1 MNTRNILHTIGLL
14 LMLSIT
20 SACSDDESY
29 TLNADKAGT
38 IAVSTEVEPMGVLFD
53 GKPVAGSRAIASDN
67 ENVIN
72 NLHIVVFNANVGDAD
87 YGKMIYQIYSPLYV
101 ANPYSTLLNLGET
114 AKNKTVRIYAIAN
127 IGSGDLFDISPGKNL
142 NEDDFKS
149 IAVYPSDHDDVSRIG
164 AGEYS
169 LYTKTGTP
177 LCNVSTTAPIM
188 VSDAVEVTVANNG
201 LTNVTLR
208 LSRQCTKITLNII
221 PQKMRIRRYKVWNVP
236 KIASL
241 FSKDENVN
249 DVGYGSLPAE
259 IIDDNDEAA
268 QRQNVIKKSY
278 YVFENYAGRN
288 LAARKATDRHDANIP
303 TGSSPTYVDIW
314 GIPDGYSDTYNYRV
328 YLGGVGADNVIA
340 YDRFSLIRNYE
351 YYVTVKIAGD
361 GTGDL
366 RVSKVE

>member
-1 MNTRNILHTIGLL
+1 MKKKYIILAMMSLFL
-14 LMLSIT
+14 FV
-20 SACSDDESY
+20 ACSSNDDGNIAEATKTGS
-29 TLNADKAGT
+29 
-38 IAVSTEVEPMGVLFD
+38 IAVTTEVEPMGVLFD
-53 GKPVAGSRAIASDN
+53 GKPLAESRAIASDN
-67 ENVIN
+67 ENIIN
-72 NLHIVVFNANVGDAD
+72 NLHIVVFNANIGDDD

-101 ANPYSTLLNLGET
+101 ANPYSTLLNLGES
-114 AKNKTVRIYAIAN
+114 AKNKTVHIYAIAN
-127 IGSGDLFDISPGKNL
+127 IGSGDLFEISPGKNL

-149 IAVYPSDHDDVSRIG
+149 IAVYPSDPDDVSRIG

-177 LCNVSTTAPIM
+177 LCNVTTTAPIM

-201 LTNVTLR
+201 LTSVALR
-208 LSRQCTKITLNII
+208 LFRQCTKITLNII

-236 KIASL
+236 KISYL
-241 FSKDENVN
+241 FSKDVNVN
-249 DVGYGSLPAE
+249 DVDFGSLPAE
-259 IIDDNDEAA
+259 IIDDNNEEA
-268 QRQNVIKKSY
+268 QRQNVNKKSY

-303 TGSSPTYVDIW
+303 EGSHPTYVDIW
-314 GIPDGYSDTYNYRV
+314 GVPDGYTDTYRYRV

-340 YDRFSLIRNYE
+340 YDRFSLLRNYE

-366 RVSKVE
+366 RVAKVN